1 MVLDFCKEEE
11 QEPHIVFVRCGSRS
25 FHLQKN
31 ICSACAYPAARV
43 LSYDG
48 LTGDKVVVNGIIK
61 EMEDSKLDLMLA
73 GSESEIFM
81 IEGYCDFL
89 PKEKL
94 VQAPLAKASAP
105 SLLQQ
110 ANRWRKSDMT
120 NTCQQHRHKNKGT
133 SASR

>member
-1 MVLDFCKEEE
+1 MKEKAEND
-11 QEPHIVFVRCGSRS
+11 VD
-25 FHLQKN
+25 
-31 ICSACAYPAARV
+31 V

-48 LTGDKVVVNGIIK
+48 LIGDKVVVNGIIK

-73 GSESEIFM
+73 GSESKIFM

-89 PKEKL
+89 PEEKL

-110 ANRWRKSDMT
+110 ANGWPKQMT
-120 NTCQQHRHKNKGT
+120 NTCQQHQLKKERYVPQQNFT
-133 SASR
+133 SINPRLVNI